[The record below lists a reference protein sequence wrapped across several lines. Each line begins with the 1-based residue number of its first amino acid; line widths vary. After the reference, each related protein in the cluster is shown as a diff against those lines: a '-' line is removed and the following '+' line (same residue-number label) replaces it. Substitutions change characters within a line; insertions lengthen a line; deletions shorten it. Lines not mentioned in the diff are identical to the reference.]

1 MRMNGNNCP
10 QVLSEQDMIQD
21 MLSEEK
27 SLLSNYGT
35 FIPEAACP
43 QLRQVLTQ
51 TFTDCAQNQYDIFD
65 KMSQLGWYP
74 TKDAPVADVTAARDK
89 FNQLRQTMG

>member
-1 MRMNGNNCP
+1 MQTANNCP
-10 QVLSEQDMIQD
+10 HVLSDQDMMLD

-27 SLLSNYGT
+27 ALIGGYGT

-51 TFTDCAQNQYDIFD
+51 NFNECVQNQYDIFSQ
-65 KMSQLGWYP
+65 MSQLGWYP
-74 TKDAPVADVTAARDK
+74 TKDAPAADVAAAQEK
-89 FNQLRQTMG
+89 FASFQQML

>member
-1 MRMNGNNCP
+1 MQTNG
-10 QVLSEQDMIQD
+10 VLSEQDMMQD

-27 SLLSNYGT
+27 TLLSNYGT

-51 TFTDCAQNQYDIFD
+51 NFTDCAQNQYDIFD
-65 KMSQLGWYP
+65 RMNQLGWYP
-74 TKDAPVADVTAARDK
+74 TKAAQAAEVSAARDK
-89 FNQLRQTMG
+89 ARPASARRSEAG